1 VLSEVIVAATRTTRL
16 MVVFAASVASLLLM
30 MITVDPEVQYSVD
43 EVMDDPTRLE
53 RSEVF
58 VRGEVS
64 SESLFSGDNLFILNG
79 TSSSI
84 FVDFTNARIPDGF
97 DGGRT
102 IAVRGLLV
110 FENGNWIIE
119 STEIQTGCPSKY
131 ES

>member
-16 MVVFAASVASLLLM
+16 MVVFAASLASLLLM

-43 EVMDDPTRLE
+43 EIMDEPTRFE

-58 VRGEVS
+58 VRGVVY

-110 FENGNWIIE
+110 FENGSWTIE

>member
-1 VLSEVIVAATRTTRL
+1 MLSEVIVAATRTTRL
-16 MVVFAASVASLLLM
+16 MVVFAASLASLLLM

-43 EVMDDPTRLE
+43 EIMDEPTRFE

-58 VRGEVS
+58 VRGVVY

-110 FENGNWIIE
+110 FENGNWTIE